1 MTVLMLEYPIALTL
15 LLTDAKSGAD
25 GLLVLNYTG
34 FHPFTSFTEIGQTFL
49 FRMTQKP
56 RKGNFRELK
65 SRTFQSGWGAGART
79 WPRAPLGNIAKRH
92 DLECDGAKFKDF
104 NPALVTKIVHF
115 SFHQFKKVVLMQA
128 IVWLG

>member
-34 FHPFTSFTEIGQTFL
+34 FHPITSFTEIGQTFL